1 MKELKTIC
9 FQTRGG
15 VNHDYGGLDRVT
27 ELLADFFVAKGYQVF
42 YLSQV
47 KRTGTHATRQIYLP
61 NQIELTAPENVIFY
75 NTFLQEKQVDVLIN
89 QEGNVNIIIPLDKQ
103 LNKDLIYITVLHF
116 NPNYITEFHFN
127 HKVNKMNIPGF
138 LKVGL
143 NSVVNIPFIKH
154 KLLSYLQ
161 RKLESNYAINCS
173 NCDRF
178 VLLSNNFKSDF
189 GQLFKTKKLP
199 TNLSAINNPILID
212 NKVIDI
218 SKKKKKLLYVGRL
231 EIGMKQLDKLINNW
245 NVIAADFPDWTL
257 HLVGGGPDEQL
268 LKDQIK
274 SNNIPRVFFEGIKN
288 PQRYYEEASI
298 FCFSSSSSEGW
309 GMVLV
314 EAQMYGCV
322 PVAFQSYSAITDII
336 LDTENGILVPAFE
349 NTLYINALA
358 NLMNNKQLRQ
368 SLAKNAI
375 LSAKKFDV
383 SQIGKQWID
392 LFNEVRLE
400 KRNII

>member
-27 ELLADFFVAKGYQVF
+27 ELLADFFVASGYQVY

-47 KRTGTHATRQIYLP
+47 KRPGTHATRQIYLP
-61 NQIELTAPENVIFY
+61 NQIELTSPENIAFY
-75 NTFLQEKQVDVLIN
+75 NTFLQEQEVDVLIN

-127 HKVNKMNIPGF
+127 HKVNKMNIPGL
-138 LKVGL
+138 LKLGL
-143 NSVVNIPFIKH
+143 NNIVNIPFIKQQ
-154 KLLSYLQ
+154 LLSYLQ
-161 RKLESNYAINCS
+161 RKLERNYAINCS

-189 GQLFKTKKLP
+189 GQLFKTKTLP
-199 TNLSAINNPILID
+199 TNISAINNPILI
-212 NKVIDI
+212 NKKEIEI

-274 SNNIPRVFFEGIKN
+274 NKNIPRVFFEGIQN
-288 PQRYYEEASI
+288 PKTYYEEASI
-298 FCFSSSSSEGW
+298 FCFSSSSAEGW

-314 EAQMYGCV
+314 EAQIKGCV
-322 PVAFQSYSAITDII
+322 PIAFNSYSSISDIITDGE
-336 LDTENGILVPAFE
+336 TGRLVASNDNE
-349 NTLYINALA
+349 QYIKELSELMQNEQIRQKMAL
-358 NLMNNKQLRQ
+358 
-368 SLAKNAI
+368 NAI
-375 LSAKKFDV
+375 ESSKKFDIKI
-383 SQIGKQWID
+383 IGQEWIH
-392 LFNEVRLE
+392 LFNEE
-400 KRNII
+400 KLNKKI

>member
-27 ELLADFFVAKGYQVF
+27 ELLADFFLASGYHVC

-47 KRTGTHATRQIYLP
+47 KRHGTHATRQIYLP
-61 NQIELTAPENVIFY
+61 NQIELISPENIAFY
-75 NTFLQEKQVDVLIN
+75 NTFLKEKKVDVLIN

-116 NPNYITEFHFN
+116 NPNYITDFHFN

-143 NSVVNIPFIKH
+143 NSIINIPFIKYQ
-154 KLLSYLQ
+154 LLSYLQ

-189 GQLFKTKKLP
+189 GKLFKIKKLP
-199 TNLSAINNPILID
+199 TNIGAINNPILLND
-212 NKVIDI
+212 KVIDI

-231 EIGMKQLDKLINNW
+231 EIGMKQLDKLLNNW
-245 NVIAADFPDWTL
+245 NIIAADFPDWTL

-274 SNNIPRVFFEGIKN
+274 KNNIPRVFFEGIQN
-288 PQRYYEEASI
+288 PQPYYEETSI

-314 EAQMYGCV
+314 EAQMNGCV

-336 LDTENGILVPAFE
+336 LDNENGILVPAYG
-349 NTLYINALA
+349 NALYISALKNLMINNELRNKLA
-358 NLMNNKQLRQ
+358 N
-368 SLAKNAI
+368 NAI
-375 LSAKKFDV
+375 INAKRFDV
-383 SQIGKQWID
+383 SQIGKQWIQ
-392 LFNEVRLE
+392 LFEEVKLE
-400 KRNII
+400 KKNKI